1 MPASQAGR
9 RRFESGR
16 PLSEEVFDSE
26 SDASGC
32 RRISTSFAPPA
43 YVIRLRRN
51 NPVEGNVAPPNT
63 AALPF
68 LRYPCDTQLFPCWP
82 GSHWRQSRVRID
94 RQSVPPLTREPARP
108 PLQPRLRASFPG
120 AQRDENRAWL
130 SRRHDVAGDELSIGT
145 IEKIAHANVGIERA
159 LRPR

>member
-94 RQSVPPLTREPARP
+94 HQSVPPLTREPARP
-108 PLQPRLRASFPG
+108 RLQPRLRDRGQESSKVRR
-120 AQRDENRAWL
+120 AQARCTL
-130 SRRHDVAGDELSIGT
+130 STSRRSGT
-145 IEKIAHANVGIERA
+145 ATRST
-159 LRPR
+159 